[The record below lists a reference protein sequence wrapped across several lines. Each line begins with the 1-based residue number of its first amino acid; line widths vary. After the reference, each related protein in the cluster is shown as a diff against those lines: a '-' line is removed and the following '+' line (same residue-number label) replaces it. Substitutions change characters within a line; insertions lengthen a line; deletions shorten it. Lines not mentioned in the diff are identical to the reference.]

1 MAANPTDGEYGVLR
15 QFYGQIE
22 AVLDPVEVA
31 KLLWQDGLLTDAQL
45 DNAEQSSTPL
55 EQRRAD
61 IMSAVRRVVRGDPK
75 KLWVLITALE
85 KFPASVTVA
94 NKMRQALNS
103 EIRKQYVHAPFKKML
118 DTYSLISIYPLRV
131 GDLIDT

>member
-1 MAANPTDGEYGVLR
+1 MAANPTDGESRVLR
-15 QFYGQIE
+15 QFYSQIE

-61 IMSAVRRVVRGDPK
+61 IMSAVRRVVTCRGDPK
-75 KLWVLITALE
+75 KLWMLHYCSEEVPCIRH
-85 KFPASVTVA
+85 VA
-94 NKMRQALNS
+94 NKIRQALNS
-103 EIRKQYVHAPFKKML
+103 EIK
-118 DTYSLISIYPLRV
+118 
-131 GDLIDT
+131 

>member
-1 MAANPTDGEYGVLR
+1 MASNHIADSGFGVLR
-15 QFYGQIE
+15 QLYSQIE

-31 KLLWQDGLLTDAQL
+31 RLLWQDGLLTDNQL

-61 IMSAVRRVVRGDPK
+61 IMNAVRRVVRGDPS

-85 KFPASVTVA
+85 KFPASVLVA
-94 NKMRQALNS
+94 NKMREALTG
-103 EIRKQYVHAPFKKML
+103 EIE
-118 DTYSLISIYPLRV
+118 
-131 GDLIDT
+131 

>member
-1 MAANPTDGEYGVLR
+1 MAGRERVCRFPMAANPTDGEFGVLR
-15 QFYGQIE
+15 QFYSQIE
-22 AVLDPVEVA
+22 AVLDPVIVA

-85 KFPASVTVA
+85 KFPASVPVA

-103 EIRKQYVHAPFKKML
+103 E
-118 DTYSLISIYPLRV
+118 TE
-131 GDLIDT
+131 

>member
-1 MAANPTDGEYGVLR
+1 MAANPTGDESRVLKR
-15 QFYGQIE
+15 FYSQIE
-22 AVLDPVEVA
+22 AVLDPVEIA
-31 KLLWQDGLLTDAQL
+31 RLLWQDDLLTDAQL

-103 EIRKQYVHAPFKKML
+103 EIYRVNSSIICTFHYLKMNVWHV
-118 DTYSLISIYPLRV
+118 I
-131 GDLIDT
+131 

>member
-1 MAANPTDGEYGVLR
+1 MKLASKKGSACCFPMTANSTDGKFGVLR
-15 QFYGQIE
+15 QFYSQIE
-22 AVLDPVEVA
+22 AVLDPVHIGR
-31 KLLWQDGLLTDAQL
+31 LLWQDGLLTDAQL

-61 IMSAVRRVVRGDPK
+61 IMSTVRRVVRGDPK

-85 KFPASVTVA
+85 KISASVTVA

-103 EIRKQYVHAPFKKML
+103 EIEFIHISKVML
-118 DTYSLISIYPLRV
+118 GTS
-131 GDLIDT
+131 

>member
-1 MAANPTDGEYGVLR
+1 MLKR
-15 QFYGQIE
+15 FYSQIE

-31 KLLWQDGLLTDAQL
+31 KLLWQDDLLTDAQL

-94 NKMRQALNS
+94 NKMRQSLNS
-103 EIRKQYVHAPFKKML
+103 EMSKQYYCVLSKKML
-118 DTYSLISIYPLRV
+118 GTSYSL
-131 GDLIDT
+131 D

>member
-1 MAANPTDGEYGVLR
+1 MKLANKKGSACCFPMASNPTDVESRVLR
-15 QFYGQIE
+15 QFYSQIE
-22 AVLDPVEVA
+22 TVLDPVEVA
-31 KLLWQDGLLTDAQL
+31 RLLWQDGLLTDAQL

-103 EIRKQYVHAPFKKML
+103 EIE
-118 DTYSLISIYPLRV
+118 
-131 GDLIDT
+131 

>member
-1 MAANPTDGEYGVLR
+1 MKLANKKGSACCFPMAANPTDVESRVLR
-15 QFYGQIE
+15 QFYSQIE
-22 AVLDPVEVA
+22 AVLDPVEVGR
-31 KLLWQDGLLTDAQL
+31 LLWQDGLLTDAQL

-85 KFPASVTVA
+85 KFPASVPVA

-103 EIRKQYVHAPFKKML
+103 EI
-118 DTYSLISIYPLRV
+118 
-131 GDLIDT
+131 

>member
-15 QFYGQIE
+15 QFYSQIE
-22 AVLDPVEVA
+22 AVLEPVEVGR
-31 KLLWQDGLLTDAQL
+31 LLWQDGLLTDAQL

-61 IMSAVRRVVRGDPK
+61 IMSTVRRVVRGDSK
-75 KLWVLITALE
+75 KLWVLITSLE

-103 EIRKQYVHAPFKKML
+103 EI
-118 DTYSLISIYPLRV
+118 
-131 GDLIDT
+131 DLE

>member
-1 MAANPTDGEYGVLR
+1 MWLRETISDPYPCAYKPHLLLSSFPMATDGVFGVLR
-15 QFYGQIE
+15 QFYTQIE
-22 AVLDPVEVA
+22 AVLDPVAVA
-31 KLLWQDGLLTDAQL
+31 KLLWQDGLLTDNQL

-61 IMSAVRRVVRGDPK
+61 IMSAVRRVVRGDSK

-103 EIRKQYVHAPFKKML
+103 EIE
-118 DTYSLISIYPLRV
+118 
-131 GDLIDT
+131 